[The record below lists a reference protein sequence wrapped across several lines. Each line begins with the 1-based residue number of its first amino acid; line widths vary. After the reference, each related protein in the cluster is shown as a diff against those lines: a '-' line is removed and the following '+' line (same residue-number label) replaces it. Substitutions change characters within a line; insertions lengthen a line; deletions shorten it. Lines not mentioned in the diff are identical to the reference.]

1 MSHMKW
7 IPYRLEDTRHILECM
22 ELASLQ
28 ATKANGTLHSK
39 QAEAQ
44 YCRWCQV
51 QATSKQLDWQ
61 EQSAIHQLLLC
72 CL

>member
-1 MSHMKW
+1 MKW

-28 ATKANGTLHSK
+28 ATKADGALHPQKAS
-39 QAEAQ
+39 EQ
-44 YCRWCQV
+44 YCKWCQV
-51 QATSKQLDWQ
+51 QVQAARTAQL
-61 EQSAIHQLLLC
+61 ARTLLW